1 MNQSNVIMVLL
12 SSVKRSTELSVL
24 RLDPHLTWTLKKKK
38 NTKKLRDGLRGLL
51 KLQQD
56 NLHNQGISL

>member
-38 NTKKLRDGLRGLL
+38 TQKNFAMVLEVY
-51 KLQQD
+51 
-56 NLHNQGISL
+56 